1 MEKMQVNCWVSGEA
15 GERMKALAKMQNISY
30 GQLLTALLLEQPIAV
45 QDWQTAVSD
54 LIGRISKIEASLSIL
69 QSLQGGDELRGMI
82 ADQDVRLNAL
92 EVAVMTPITEG
103 GRKVRVTLQPAENEA
118 VDAVET
124 NDDAP
129 SHPADPLPAAQ
140 EAKGQYERQLDEKI
154 IALRKEGKIIKAIQK
169 ELKIGQKR
177 VCKAIK
183 DAGLVE

>member
-1 MEKMQVNCWVSGEA
+1 MGEKMVQVNIRLAESSADRLKGLAEQSGLKL
-15 GERMKALAKMQNISY
+15 GPFVERMIAAYSDDSN
-30 GQLLTALLLEQPIAV
+30 LL
-45 QDWQTAVSD
+45 QDDSNAGSWQAG
-54 LIGRISKIEASLSIL
+54 I
-69 QSLQGGDELRGMI
+69 DELRGMI